1 MKILHISSNDACGG
15 AALAAYRLHR
25 GLQRLGCAS
34 SMFVLNAITDDP
46 SVIRFRVPMDPLSR
60 IQRSWRRRSIASDF
74 KPYRFSRPSGLEG
87 FSDDRSQ
94 FGSTTIRQLP
104 DCDILNL
111 HWTSRFIDQP
121 AFFGALAAHKPVVL
135 TLHDLNAFT
144 GGCHYDEEC
153 GKYLTW
159 CGACP
164 QLGSGRQNDLSRAI
178 WLRKK
183 RSYHSVARG
192 NLFVVANSE
201 WLAGL
206 ARGSALLGDLPISTV
221 HFGLDVEEFSPK
233 DRLTSRLRLGLPEKA
248 RIVLFVAQ
256 SASIRRKGLGLLVEV
271 LRQLRQVIPDLLL
284 VSVGR
289 GRPDFGSDLQSTHV
303 QNVPN
308 ESLPF
313 VYSAA
318 DVFVMPSLQEAF
330 GQTALEA
337 LSCGTPVAGFAAG
350 GIPEIVQDGK
360 TGLLSP
366 VGAVDGLRDSI
377 AHLLLNPSIA
387 HGMSVEG
394 RRWAVE
400 HFSLEE
406 QAAKYA
412 ELYDSILS
420 RQSSLTSKRGF
431 RELSCGS

>member
-1 MKILHISSNDACGG
+1 
-15 AALAAYRLHR
+15 
-25 GLQRLGCAS
+25 
-34 SMFVLNAITDDP
+34 
-46 SVIRFRVPMDPLSR
+46 
-60 IQRSWRRRSIASDF
+60 
-74 KPYRFSRPSGLEG
+74 
-87 FSDDRSQ
+87 
-94 FGSTTIRQLP
+94 
-104 DCDILNL
+104 
-111 HWTSRFIDQP
+111 
-121 AFFGALAAHKPVVL
+121 
-135 TLHDLNAFT
+135 
-144 GGCHYDEEC
+144 
-153 GKYLTW
+153 
-159 CGACP
+159 
-164 QLGSGRQNDLSRAI
+164 
-178 WLRKK
+178 
-183 RSYHSVARG
+183 
-192 NLFVVANSE
+192 
-201 WLAGL
+201 
-206 ARGSALLGDLPISTV
+206 
-221 HFGLDVEEFSPK
+221 
-233 DRLTSRLRLGLPEKA
+233 
-248 RIVLFVAQ
+248 
-256 SASIRRKGLGLLVEV
+256 
-271 LRQLRQVIPDLLL
+271 
-284 VSVGR
+284 
-289 GRPDFGSDLQSTHV
+289 
-303 QNVPN
+303 PN